1 MICLSEYMNDSSL
14 PRNFG
19 LVFFG
24 EIATHCLKEDEA
36 ENEYLEGL
44 CPERI
49 SLSDDWFCGDV
60 RAEINPAEGPYNA
73 YAYYAPEYLQGKPW
87 TAACTSFTLFSITY
101 KLLTGELPYI
111 GNIPEEFLTT
121 KEGLKYIKRCR
132 KERFLDLSNI
142 PTSFRPF
149 FSKGLALK
157 KNDRYQAI
165 GDTADEFSELC
176 DHLDTAELANEE
188 STPSPDFGLSHSE
201 LEKLLAQNNP
211 DITLDIH
218 KEEEGSLD
226 DLVGLQELKH
236 YLRNGVFAI
245 LKNPEK
251 AKKYKLTIPNGLLL
265 YGPPGCG
272 KTAVAKKFAA
282 ECRINYSVINA
293 QDIASTLVHGTQ
305 RIVRQLFTQAS
316 MVAPIILI
324 FDEIETMV
332 PNRNNPDNA
341 KVAEDT
347 NAFLSELN
355 TCAERGIFVIGT
367 TNRPQMM
374 DSAILRSGRFDKKF
388 FVPLP
393 DEQTRKEIFHKYL
406 YDRPIDEHIDYQQLA
421 QLTSSGYISS
431 DIRQI
436 CDEVACRAFV
446 VDAIIT
452 QALIEQVIRDGGPSI
467 SKTELRSYEECRR
480 YMEPT
485 AKYSSFTHQIGF
497 RQ

>member
-1 MICLSEYMNDSSL
+1 MCDHL
-14 PRNFG
+14 
-19 LVFFG
+19 
-24 EIATHCLKEDEA
+24 
-36 ENEYLEGL
+36 
-44 CPERI
+44 
-49 SLSDDWFCGDV
+49 
-60 RAEINPAEGPYNA
+60 NPAE
-73 YAYYAPEYLQGKPW
+73 LV
-87 TAACTSFTLFSITY
+87 
-101 KLLTGELPYI
+101 
-111 GNIPEEFLTT
+111 
-121 KEGLKYIKRCR
+121 
-132 KERFLDLSNI
+132 
-142 PTSFRPF
+142 
-149 FSKGLALK
+149 
-157 KNDRYQAI
+157 
-165 GDTADEFSELC
+165 
-176 DHLDTAELANEE
+176 NEE
-188 STPSPDFGLSHSE
+188 STPSPAFELSHSE

-211 DITLDIH
+211 DITLDVH
-218 KEEEGSLD
+218 KEEQGSLD

-282 ECRINYSVINA
+282 ECRINYAVINA

-316 MVAPIILI
+316 KVAPIILI

-374 DSAILRSGRFDKKF
+374 DSAILRSGRFDKKI

-393 DEQTRKEIFHKYL
+393 DDEIH
-406 YDRPIDEHIDYQQLA
+406 
-421 QLTSSGYISS
+421 
-431 DIRQI
+431 
-436 CDEVACRAFV
+436 
-446 VDAIIT
+446 
-452 QALIEQVIRDGGPSI
+452 
-467 SKTELRSYEECRR
+467 
-480 YMEPT
+480 
-485 AKYSSFTHQIGF
+485 
-497 RQ
+497 